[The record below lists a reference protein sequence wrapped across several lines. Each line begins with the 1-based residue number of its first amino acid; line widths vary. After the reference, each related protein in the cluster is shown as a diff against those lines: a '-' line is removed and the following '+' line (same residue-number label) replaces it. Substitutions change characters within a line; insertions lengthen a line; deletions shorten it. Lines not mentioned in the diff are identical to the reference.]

1 MKTIKKLSFLLFVC
15 ILSIMFFSCTSVSQ
29 IVSAS
34 AQIAGLT
41 GVIDENVADGIT
53 TMSDAIGKAAEEITP
68 SQEYYIGRAVAANIL
83 GKYELHFNPT
93 VESYLNS
100 ICQAIVINSDK
111 PELYK
116 GYYVAIL
123 DSEEINAFATSGGH
137 ILITRGLLQCT
148 ASEDALAAVIAH
160 EVAHIQLQHNIKAI
174 KSSRATN
181 AILATASSA
190 IKISGK
196 EELIELTDAF
206 GESVNEVVN
215 SLVNS
220 GYSQE
225 QEFQA
230 DKTALNLMLN
240 AGYNPVAMTEMLN
253 LLKTR
258 LGSDNTGFGKTHPS
272 AQARLLKVN
281 IELKAISAKDSSA
294 SRLQRFNLNMNQ
306 I

>member
-1 MKTIKKLSFLLFVC
+1 M
-15 ILSIMFFSCTSVSQ
+15 
-29 IVSAS
+29 
-34 AQIAGLT
+34 
-41 GVIDENVADGIT
+41 
-53 TMSDAIGKAAEEITP
+53 
-68 SQEYYIGRAVAANIL
+68 
-83 GKYELHFNPT
+83 
-93 VESYLNS
+93 
-100 ICQAIVINSDK
+100 
-111 PELYK
+111 YK

-123 DSEEINAFATSGGH
+123 DSDEINAFATSGGH
-137 ILITRGLLQCT
+137 ILITRGLLECT

-181 AILATASSA
+181 AILATASGA

-196 EELIELTDAF
+196 EDLIALTDAF

-230 DKTALNLMLN
+230 DKTALMLMAN
-240 AGYNPVAMTEMLN
+240 AGYYPSAMTDMLH

-258 LGSDNTGFGKTHPS
+258 LGSSNTGFGKTHPS
-272 AQARLLKVN
+272 PEARLLKVT
-281 IELKAISAKDSSA
+281 IELKGISATDSSA
-294 SRLQRFNLNMNQ
+294 SRLQRFNSNMKQ
-306 I
+306 L

>member
-83 GKYELHFNPT
+83 GKYELYFNPT

>member
-1 MKTIKKLSFLLFVC
+1 M
-15 ILSIMFFSCTSVSQ
+15 
-29 IVSAS
+29 
-34 AQIAGLT
+34 
-41 GVIDENVADGIT
+41 
-53 TMSDAIGKAAEEITP
+53 
-68 SQEYYIGRAVAANIL
+68 
-83 GKYELHFNPT
+83 
-93 VESYLNS
+93 
-100 ICQAIVINSDK
+100 
-111 PELYK
+111 YK